1 MPTSETLSKSGT
13 TRFLKFEEHS
23 FHGWSLHY
31 SLYFSAFE
39 TLNKKVSWSLVIAS
53 FIYSKTSNYVFILPK
68 YNADDSYF
76 VFYHA
81 DQGVSHY

>member
-1 MPTSETLSKSGT
+1 MIT
-13 TRFLKFEEHS
+13 
-23 FHGWSLHY
+23 
-31 SLYFSAFE
+31 
-39 TLNKKVSWSLVIAS
+39 S
-53 FIYSKTSNYVFILPK
+53 FIYSKSLNYVFILPK